1 MTIYWFRN
9 GLGDLKMY
17 RLHNDPRD
25 IKWAPLQNALGD
37 LARWSR
43 VMPIPLATLAPP
55 CSETRHHIDWD
66 FAGTNSVQTLLALH
80 CVAEV
85 QKAPSSLSP
94 TDTIVASISI
104 ILVQPKVER
113 IRTGRNMQAQR
124 QDSPIDW
131 PDNQLMIEHSCQ
143 RFCPRSSSLHFA
155 ESKNAIQIQ
164 CFKTTNA
171 IDPILQDTF
180 EMGPNS
186 ISSELVTNI
195 VCHGWRKY
203 VLKQKG
209 FNEEPDQ
216 NYYKKHESC
225 QFSFSIEIVIL

>member
-1 MTIYWFRN
+1 MGSITKCSRWPC
-9 GLGDLKMY
+9 KMVESDA
-17 RLHNDPRD
+17 H
-25 IKWAPLQNALGD
+25 
-37 LARWSR
+37 
-43 VMPIPLATLAPP
+43 PP
-55 CSETRHHIDWD
+55 CHSGPSLHRDEAPHRLRLCRHQLCSD
-66 FAGTNSVQTLLALH
+66 FASTALR
-80 CVAEV
+80 CWSAESSIV
-85 QKAPSSLSP
+85 PIADWHDRGKHFDHLGATKA
-94 TDTIVASISI
+94 
-104 ILVQPKVER
+104 ER
-113 IRTGRNMQAQR
+113 IRAGRNMRAQR